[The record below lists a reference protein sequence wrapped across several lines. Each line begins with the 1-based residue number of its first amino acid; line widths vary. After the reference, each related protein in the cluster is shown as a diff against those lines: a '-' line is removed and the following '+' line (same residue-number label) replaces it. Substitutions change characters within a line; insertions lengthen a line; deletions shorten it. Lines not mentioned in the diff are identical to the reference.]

1 MQEILNVLNT
11 TNNSC
16 SNCCSSISNNSSK
29 TLERLRDINT
39 RKFMLVIDFIF
50 SGLKDRV
57 KRASFLEDYRF
68 VLENDR

>member
-1 MQEILNVLNT
+1 
-11 TNNSC
+11 
-16 SNCCSSISNNSSK
+16 
-29 TLERLRDINT
+29 
-39 RKFMLVIDFIF
+39 MLVIDFIF